1 MHSGTERQSGFPAS
15 GSRPVTGPYS
25 GYSLHGPGGI
35 QVALPEQGLVLGRAT
50 LLSPTAVWAMSG
62 SAVEALSR
70 EQPLRVCLDAGRTS
84 IGPLWGEPRWTD
96 SAGQGSALGIQLVGV
111 SAEQG
116 RQILTLLDDVV
127 RRGGAEPEASPLPVQ
142 EDISGVDRIES
153 ILTAISAMSNKGVL
167 RRPGRKVR
175 VVLERVDTERGL
187 LHWRCVE
194 PGMGWGDGPYE
205 IELGGYNSAYRMRL
219 AAPSTRDK
227 WLPDEWLV
235 TPLPEQLWRVRHR
248 WHRRVLAP
256 PGLRA
261 RFEHPLWKELGRRV
275 REVVDFSFCGLAL
288 RGGSDDLVFPGLV
301 LALELET
308 AQGERISLSG
318 EVRHVS
324 SAQSDG
330 RRVFGLEVQP
340 RTEQDTALWMRLV
353 SQSLCPSTR
362 TSETLLEPLWD
373 LYTASGYFNLAG
385 KSVEHFGSLRRSFMD
400 IGRRAVELPNLFC
413 QTVWPSERGAEASLS
428 SVKPYRHSWMLHQ
441 LARRP
446 GQPAHTPQVPG
457 QVLRDTYLRTLEHS
471 QGDPEFK
478 WMFCY
483 TEPTVPWMYRTHLR
497 FARRMQDSG
506 QSLVMLMR
514 RMEAHCNEPSGQS
527 AAGLDIGPAT
537 IGEKYLLANAIART
551 RPACYVE
558 ALDFTRERL
567 ELWGIARAW
576 QGAGL
581 ERERRIFVARRQAVP
596 LAALVVE
603 VGQPGTNLFRLL
615 DSARLFPLSPEG
627 RSAYVALLDE
637 ARRWFALRGRDSF
650 VYLCEDE
657 GDYAEA
663 ARLREEPSSQLCLWI
678 ISAAL
683 VPEFLEHIHEQ
694 SVGRQRE
701 VPHRLS

>member
-1 MHSGTERQSGFPAS
+1 MHANTERQSGFPVGAA
-15 GSRPVTGPYS
+15 GPVTGPYS

-35 QVALPEQGLVLGRAT
+35 QVALPEQGVVLGRAT
-50 LLSPTAVWAMSG
+50 LLSPTAVWAQSG
-62 SAVEALSR
+62 SAVGALSG
-70 EQPLRVCLDAGRTS
+70 EGALRVCLDAGGTT
-84 IGPLWGEPRWTD
+84 IGPLWGEPRWMD
-96 SAGQGSALGIQLVGV
+96 SGEQGSALGIQLLGV

-116 RQILTLLDDVV
+116 RQILSLLDDAV

-142 EDISGVDRIES
+142 EEIREGERIES

-175 VVLERVDTERGL
+175 VVLERLDAARGL
-187 LHWRCVE
+187 LHWRCAE
-194 PGMGWGDGPYE
+194 PGRQWGEGPYE
-205 IELGGYNSAYRMRL
+205 IEVSGYNSAYRMRL
-219 AAPSTRDK
+219 SAPTAQ
-227 WLPDEWLV
+227 DEWLV
-235 TPLPEQLWRVRHR
+235 TALPERLWRVRHR
-248 WHRRVLAP
+248 WHRRVPAP
-256 PGLRA
+256 QGLRA

-275 REVVDFSFCGLAL
+275 REVVDLSFSGLAL

-301 LALELET
+301 LPLELEL
-308 AQGERISLSG
+308 ADGECLSLSG

-340 RTEQDTALWMRLV
+340 RTARDAVLWMRLV
-353 SQSLCPSTR
+353 SQSLCPTTR

-373 LYTASGYFNLAG
+373 LYVASGYFSLG
-385 KSVEHFGSLRRSFMD
+385 GRSVEHFGELRQSFMEL
-400 IGRRAVELPNLFC
+400 GQRAAELPNLFC
-413 QTVWPSERGAEASLS
+413 QTVWPSERGVEASLS

-446 GQPAHTPQVPG
+446 GQPALTPQVSG
-457 QVLRDTYLRTLEHS
+457 QALRDTYLRTLEHS
-471 QGDPEFK
+471 QGDPELR

-483 TEPTVPWMYRTHLR
+483 AEPTTPWMYRTHLR

-514 RMEAHCNEPSGQS
+514 RMEADCGELSGRS
-527 AAGLDIGPAT
+527 AADLDIGPAT
-537 IGEKYLLANAIART
+537 IGEKYLLASAIART
-551 RPACYVE
+551 RPTCYVE
-558 ALDFTRERL
+558 ALDFCRERL
-567 ELWGIARAW
+567 ELWGVSRAW

-596 LAALVVE
+596 LAALVLE
-603 VGQPGTNLFRLL
+603 VGQPGTSLYRLL
-615 DSARLFPLSPEG
+615 DSARLFPLSQDG
-627 RSAYVALLDE
+627 QSAYVALLDE

-650 VYLCEDE
+650 VYLCEDG
-657 GDYAEA
+657 GDYAEE
-663 ARLREEPSSQLCLWI
+663 ARLREDASSQVCLWI

-694 SVGRQRE
+694 SIGRPRDNSS
-701 VPHRLS
+701 RLS